1 MNLNDV
7 IGNDKKQRPIKPSE
21 DEKNQF
27 IQISSESIEV
37 IADSIGYSDIG
48 KPIST
53 SLAEDLSYRLR
64 ELLQVSFFK
73 FLDIE
78 RMIFI
83 IIIILLM
90 DIFFRVVFKY
100 YVMVK
105 SQSSLKMMLT

>member
-7 IGNDKKQRPIKPSE
+7 IGNDKKQRPNKSAD

-64 ELLQVSFFK
+64 ELLQVSFLFL
-73 FLDIE
+73 FLDIKKI
-78 RMIFI
+78 IFI
-83 IIIILLM
+83 INYHYFADGYLL
-90 DIFFRVVFKY
+90 
-100 YVMVK
+100 
-105 SQSSLKMMLT
+105 